1 MSIWEVVV
9 ALMPTMLIVA
19 AGIVVIVHLQVKSG
33 EDRYQY
39 REYRVDEEL
48 GHDNGMN
55 GNGQRNEAKSKRAH
69 TRWKNWLP

>member
-19 AGIVVIVHLQVKSG
+19 AGIVVIEHLQVKSG

-48 GHDNGMN
+48 GHDNGMK
-55 GNGQRNEAKSKRAH
+55 GNGQNNKAKSKRAH

>member
-19 AGIVVIVHLQVKSG
+19 TGIVVIEHLQVKSG

-39 REYRVDEEL
+39 REQEL

-55 GNGQRNEAKSKRAH
+55 GNGQSNKAKSKRAH

>member
-48 GHDNGMN
+48 GHNNGMK
-55 GNGQRNEAKSKRAH
+55 GNGQSNKAKSKRAH